1 MEKENLVHVSY
12 VKSINK
18 ILATYR
24 LAHKFVALFAHI
36 SFVRW
41 RILRMKLMAFSDL
54 TVAAKTTN
62 LEELRHSN

>member
-12 VKSINK
+12 VKSIYK
-18 ILATYR
+18 ILTTCR
-24 LAHKFVALFAHI
+24 LEHKFVALFAHI

-41 RILRMKLMAFSDL
+41 KILRMKLMAYSDL

-62 LEELRHSN
+62 LEDLRHSN